1 MTTPYALTRATVI
14 HPASA
19 GEPLV
24 EHTVLI
30 DADGL
35 ISAIGPSAEVEVPA
49 AVQRID
55 CTGRFVLPGMI
66 NAHAHLF
73 ADGRPLGAIYLHPRM
88 KGITSRVLH
97 SKIGSKI
104 LGKRTRTN
112 AGVQLRSG
120 VTTLRTV
127 GDGRREVIDYQGQV
141 ERGEIVG
148 PRVLASG
155 PLMAITGG
163 HGHPQISYLADT
175 PEQGREGT
183 RKNIDD
189 GAKAIK
195 IAATGGV
202 TDAKGIGHAGK
213 PEVSE
218 ETMRAIC
225 EEAHAEGILVAAH
238 AQSVEG
244 VKRALRAGV
253 DTIEHG
259 SDMDDETIA
268 LFRDSPASLRGWS
281 ALVPT
286 IQAALPLVK
295 LDRSITGIDEIVHS
309 NAELVLESM
318 FAGIRTALDNDIP
331 VGVGTDSGVTYVT
344 HANFWRELD
353 FLVRYGGLSPAQAL
367 TAATAGNAR
376 ILGIDDLTGTIEV
389 GKSADL
395 VVLDANPLESM
406 RALRQPRAVIAHG
419 HLIEEPQID
428 RIADI
433 DAQLDTL

>member
-1 MTTPYALTRATVI
+1 ML
-14 HPASA
+14 
-19 GEPLV
+19 ED
-24 EHTVLI
+24 HTVLVNG
-30 DADGL
+30 DGR
-35 ISAIGPSAEVEVPA
+35 IAAVGPSAGLEVPTE
-49 AVQRID
+49 VSRID
-55 CTGRFVLPGMI
+55 CTGRYIIPGLI

-73 ADGRPLGAIYLHPRM
+73 SDGKPLGAIYLHPRM
-88 KGITSRVLH
+88 KGITT
-97 SKIGSKI
+97 KIMRSPVGERI
-104 LGKRTRTN
+104 MAARTRKN
-112 AGVQLRSG
+112 AQTQLNSG
-120 VTTLRTV
+120 VTTIRTV
-127 GDGRREVIDYQGQV
+127 GDVANEVLDYQAMV
-141 ERGEIVG
+141 DRGELIG
-148 PRVLASG
+148 PRILASG
-155 PLMAITGG
+155 PLLAITGG
-163 HGHPQISYLADT
+163 HGHPQISLLADT
-175 PEQGREGT
+175 PQQGRDGT
-183 RKNIDD
+183 HANLSR
-189 GAKAIK
+189 GARAIK

-225 EEAHAEGILVAAH
+225 EEAHSAGVLVAAH

-268 LFRDSPASLRGWS
+268 LFKDNPGSLRGWS

-295 LDRSITGIDEIVHS
+295 LDRGVTGISEVVHA

-318 FAGIRTALDNDIP
+318 LAGIRTATEHDIP
-331 VGVGTDSGVTYVT
+331 FGIGTDSAVTYVT

-353 FLVRYGGLSPAQAL
+353 FLVRYGNLTPTQAL
-367 TAATAGNAR
+367 EAATITNAR
-376 ILGIDDLTGTIEV
+376 ILGIDDETGSIDV

-395 VVLDANPLESM
+395 VVLDENPLESM
-406 RALRQPRAVIAHG
+406 RALRTPHAVLMRG
-419 HLIEEPQID
+419 HLIEHPEID
-428 RIADI
+428 RIAEI